1 MKGAD
6 EYAALFTT
14 GQYGRLWITSGRHAR
29 GATFH
34 IYVLPANVEAKSN
47 GPNNPPSCDNYV
59 EVYGITGGQPG
70 WTETYGWLRDGPWVA
85 DFEKLVATHVAA
97 QGVSD
102 DYESEAR
109 AEKERQKRFRD
120 NALLADYAVSREP
133 GL

>member
-29 GATFH
+29 GATFR

-47 GPNNPPSCDNYV
+47 GPNNPPICDNYV

-70 WTETYGWLRDGPWVA
+70 HTETYGWLRDGPWIA
-85 DFEKLVATHVAA
+85 DFESLVQNRIKAA
-97 QGVSD
+97 AVLC
-102 DYESEAR
+102 DYMAGSA
-109 AEKERQKRFRD
+109 AEKDRQRKLRD
-120 NALLADYAVSREP
+120 EALLADYAAGREATE
-133 GL
+133 